1 MNELLFRQIAKNDLD
16 NLNDLVNKG
25 WYETSDFEKAVL
37 DLSNTL
43 SMLQEAI
50 YESRTQGERLPET
63 KLAKG
68 A

>member
-1 MNELLFRQIAKNDLD
+1 MNELLFKQIAKKDLD
-16 NLNDLVNKG
+16 NLNTLINKG

-50 YESRTQGERLPET
+50 YESRTQGERLQET

>member
-1 MNELLFRQIAKNDLD
+1 MNELLFKQIAKKDLD

-37 DLSNTL
+37 DLSNSL

-50 YESRTQGERLPET
+50 YESRTQGERLPEA
-63 KLAKG
+63 KLA
-68 A
+68 

>member
-1 MNELLFRQIAKNDLD
+1 MNELLFKQIAKKDLD
-16 NLNDLVNKG
+16 NLNNLINKG

-50 YESRTQGERLPET
+50 YESRTQG
-63 KLAKG
+63 
-68 A
+68 

>member
-1 MNELLFRQIAKNDLD
+1 MNELLFKQIAKNDLD

-43 SMLQEAI
+43 SMLMEAI
-50 YESRTQGERLPET
+50 NESRETRQYLPEA
-63 KLAKG
+63 KLA
-68 A
+68 